1 MSDEEKRE
9 LRYFLEQVPDPR
21 CVRGVRYRFADL
33 LLMSIYAVLAGHS
46 EATEIAYYVELN
58 RSYFKEL
65 LGCVTVPSHDTF
77 SRMLRLVNFEELSV
91 SLGGWLR
98 ERFPEICERNSG
110 MKILHVDGKAVRG
123 ASEKSKGEG
132 PLYHLNA
139 MYEGESIGVVVKR
152 VGEKENEITCLPE
165 YLGKFHLEDT
175 IVTIDA
181 MGCNKTVID
190 AIRNGGG
197 NYVVPVKENQK
208 RLYVAIQEKIEK
220 LESEGGLED
229 LDKAEKLTKEHG
241 RIETICM
248 RMIEDTSFLYE
259 KLGLESFY
267 GSIARIGILDKKVT
281 MLKDGE
287 EETKKSRSIVITDL
301 EEMSV
306 ENLLKIK
313 AAHWNIEMQHWLLD
327 MQLREDGKTARKEN
341 AVTNGSILRRLCL
354 MVRKHDEKLSG
365 KPLKR
370 FLMANEHDIKR
381 IEELLFGRVAYE

>member
-1 MSDEEKRE
+1 MSDEENRE

-65 LGCVTVPSHDTF
+65 LGCETVPSHDTF
-77 SRMLRLVNFEELSV
+77 SRMLRLVNFEQLSA
-91 SLGGWLR
+91 SLGEWLR

-181 MGCNKTVID
+181 IGCNKTVIE

-208 RLYVAIQEKIEK
+208 RLFVAIQEKIEK

-241 RIETICM
+241 RIETIGM

-281 MLKDGE
+281 MLKSGE

-327 MQLREDGKTARKEN
+327 VQLREDGKTARKDN